1 MHCSK
6 LADAA
11 FLYFLSVW
19 VCFLC
24 VCLIVSTC
32 KERWRA
38 GKKRIFAKSRVTGG
52 GGVHFGNET
61 LSFSCVVERH
71 TQGVI
76 VENHY

>member
-11 FLYFLSVW
+11 FLYFLFGCASYV
-19 VCFLC
+19 F
-24 VCLIVSTC
+24 VSTC
-32 KERWRA
+32 KVRSRA

-61 LSFSCVVERH
+61 LSFSCVVGRH

>member
-1 MHCSK
+1 MC
-6 LADAA
+6 L
-11 FLYFLSVW
+11 FLHVRSVGERG
-19 VCFLC
+19 
-24 VCLIVSTC
+24 
-32 KERWRA
+32 KE
-38 GKKRIFAKSRVTGG
+38 KIFAKSRVTGG